1 MLTLCEPSSALQREP
16 LQTVEELIRGQ
27 CGLRAR
33 WKSIQQSSDS
43 AALKNTKPQEE
54 HLPPQSEDAAQRH
67 TPKATS
73 LPPQVIGHAYIFF
86 THYVSFKCPSWDKFS
101 DLYSLIPMLANT
113 VGASKAAKPR
123 PKLVKQMY
131 DKRPFLL
138 LFKTHPQCNLNWIE
152 WKQWCYFS
160 FKYTTKNKIVC
171 SISYTKDE
179 KAL

>member
-73 LPPQVIGHAYIFF
+73 LPPPKSLG
-86 THYVSFKCPSWDKFS
+86 TRTFS
-101 DLYSLIPMLANT
+101 
-113 VGASKAAKPR
+113 
-123 PKLVKQMY
+123 
-131 DKRPFLL
+131 LL
-138 LFKTHPQCNLNWIE
+138 TMFPLNVPHETNFQTFI
-152 WKQWCYFS
+152 
-160 FKYTTKNKIVC
+160 
-171 SISYTKDE
+171 
-179 KAL
+179 L

>member
-27 CGLRAR
+27 WGLRAR

-67 TPKATS
+67 TPRATS
-73 LPPQVIGHAYIFF
+73 LPPKSLGTCTFSLLTMFPLNVPHETIFF
-86 THYVSFKCPSWDKFS
+86 
-101 DLYSLIPMLANT
+101 LIPMLANT
-113 VGASKAAKPR
+113 VGASKAAKPK
-123 PKLVKQMY
+123 PKLVKQIY

-138 LFKTHPQCNLNWIE
+138 LLKTHPQCNLNWIE
-152 WKQWCYFS
+152 
-160 FKYTTKNKIVC
+160 
-171 SISYTKDE
+171 
-179 KAL
+179 